1 MQQSSK
7 SEEFM
12 WQKGAMDNEEEAWE
26 QQHEG
31 FKKKILKDDLLSP
44 HYVVAP
50 HLHIDFYFKLEN
62 LSSPFTLDQF

>member
-31 FKKKILKDDLLSP
+31 FKKKS
-44 HYVVAP
+44 
-50 HLHIDFYFKLEN
+50 
-62 LSSPFTLDQF
+62 